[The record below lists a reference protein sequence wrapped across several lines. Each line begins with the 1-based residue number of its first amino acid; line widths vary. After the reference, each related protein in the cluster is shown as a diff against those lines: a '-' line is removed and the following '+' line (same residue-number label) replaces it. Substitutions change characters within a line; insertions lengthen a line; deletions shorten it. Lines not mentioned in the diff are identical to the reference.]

1 MKIYL
6 MHQTH
11 TDIGYTDR
19 QEKITL
25 YHIDY
30 LKQAI
35 RMSEA
40 IDSGHKSWQGF
51 VWNNEMFWIIER
63 FIEATDQTWHER
75 LLNAIKRGHIQLTS
89 NYLNM
94 TDLVD
99 ARILNKYLQRAK
111 TFGLNHDVR
120 MDAAISMDINGWSYG
135 YAQAMADAGVRNF
148 YTCIHNHHGFVPF
161 MRKHV
166 PFYWETPKGD
176 RILVWHGDVYNQG
189 NVSKLVPNAIG
200 KGTSEGLKTEAII
213 DEKRL
218 AYAKQWLEDYI
229 ESVRSQGYDFDFL
242 PLVTKGLL
250 VDNAPPNP
258 HIIEA
263 INAFN
268 ALYGDSISIEM
279 VGIHDFFDILESKAL
294 DLPVYK
300 GDWTDWWSDGFASTP
315 KSLLAYREAQ
325 RNYEKI
331 DYLKQ
336 SGHVFDESSVE
347 ALEYNLMMYAEH
359 TWGYFTSVSEP
370 WNKMTMKLE
379 TRNEMFAYK
388 ANELADKLLD
398 GYQLTH
404 GEMAKAVGRPMCYK
418 ITNPYPHPI
427 REMVQLHINWWEEFL
442 IEQGYIVTELGQE
455 KPLPYQEIRVDEKA
469 RRQINLEVHLPPY
482 GTKTL
487 TVIPKTQPKRLMPF
501 DPLFTR
507 DTTYDYTSP
516 YLDNT
521 IEATMFHLESPYLK
535 LAFKRN
541 EGIVEC
547 FDKQSQTSLIR
558 TDCEAPLFAPIYEY
572 TPVAKPMGEEGVAVK
587 EARRAFGRNRKVMST
602 QRDIGR
608 LIDVSVL
615 ETGPLLGR
623 VQLKYALRGTLHCVV
638 ELTVHKTTP
647 RLDVALL
654 VGKDTVWEPE
664 SLYLSLPL
672 TTGDDQALW
681 LDKTGYPIRPR
692 VDQLPGSLTAFYTT
706 QTGYV
711 IQGKQTTVHVAMP
724 DCPLLALGSLEPGLI
739 QPMDGTLPNVDK
751 QNAWLMN
758 NYWETNFA
766 TSLGGFYRFDFHL
779 CIQAQPDKETALE
792 TMRRLSRKSLVYQVS
807 DHA

>member
-40 IDSGHKSWQGF
+40 IAAGKESWNGF

-63 FIEATDQTWHER
+63 FIEATDPTWHTR
-75 LLNAIKRGHIQLTS
+75 LLEAVRRGHIQLTA

-99 ARILNKYLQRAK
+99 ARILKKYLQRAK
-111 TFGLNHDVR
+111 TFGKAHDVR
-120 MDAAISMDINGWSYG
+120 IDAAISMDINGWSYG
-135 YAQAMADAGVRNF
+135 YAQALADAGVRHF

-161 MRKHV
+161 GRKHV
-166 PFYWETPKGD
+166 PFLWETPSGE

-189 NVSKLVPNAIG
+189 NVAKLVPDVIG
-200 KGTSEGLKTEAII
+200 HGTAEGLKTQAII
-213 DEKRL
+213 DPKRL
-218 AYAKQWLEDYI
+218 AYAKRWLDDYI
-229 ESVRSQGYDFDFL
+229 ESVRSQGYDYDFL
-242 PLVTKGLL
+242 PLVTKGIL

-258 HIIEA
+258 HIVEA
-263 INAFN
+263 IDAFN
-268 ALYGDSISIEM
+268 QAYGDQLTIEM
-279 VGIHDFFDILESKAL
+279 VGIHDFFDMLEHKAL

-315 KSLLAYREAQ
+315 KSLMAYREAQ

-331 DYLKQ
+331 HYLKQ
-336 SGHVFDESSVE
+336 AGYPFAPVMLD

-388 ANELADKLLD
+388 ANELADRLLD
-398 GYQLTH
+398 DYQMAH
-404 GEMAKAVGRPMCYK
+404 GEMAKAVGRPMCYR

-427 REMVQLHINWWEEFL
+427 VEMVQLHINWWEEFL
-442 IEQGYIVTELGQE
+442 VAEGYVITELGSDE
-455 KPLPYQEIRVDEKA
+455 PLPYQEIRVDEKA
-469 RRQINLEVHLPPY
+469 RRQINVELSLPPF
-482 GTKTL
+482 TSKTL
-487 TVIPKTQPKRLMPF
+487 TVIPKNQPVRLMPF

-521 IEATMFHLESPYLK
+521 IEATMFHLESPYLTMR
-535 LAFKRN
+535 FKTG
-541 EGIVEC
+541 EGVVEC
-547 FDKQSQTSLIR
+547 IDRLTGKSLVR
-558 TDCEAPLFAPIYEY
+558 TDCEAPLFAPIYEW
-572 TPVAKPMGEEGVAVK
+572 TPVAMPTGEEGLAVK
-587 EARRAFGRNRKVMST
+587 EARRAFGRNRKVMAT
-602 QRDIGR
+602 QRAIGR
-608 LIDVSVL
+608 LIDVKVL

-623 VQLKYALRGTLHCVV
+623 VQLKYALKGTIHCAV
-638 ELTVHKTTP
+638 ELTVHRNSP

-654 VGKDTVWEPE
+654 LGKDTVWEPE
-664 SLYLSLPL
+664 SMYLSLPF
-672 TTGDDQALW
+672 TTGADRALW
-681 LDKTGYPIRPR
+681 LDKTGCPIRPR
-692 VDQLPGSLTAFYTT
+692 IDQLPGTLTAFYTT
-706 QTGYV
+706 QTGY
-711 IQGKQTTVHVAMP
+711 IIEGQDTAIHVAMP
-724 DCPLLALGSLEPGLI
+724 DSPLLALGSLEPGLI
-739 QPMDGTLPNVDK
+739 KTMDGTLPNVDK

-766 TSLGGFYRFDFHL
+766 TSLGGFYRFDFVVL
-779 CIQAQPDKETALE
+779 ITAQPDAETALE
-792 TMRRLSRKSLVYQVS
+792 AMRRLSRKALVYQVS
-807 DHA
+807 DYA